1 MRRRLRIISV
11 LLIAVFLLTSVLYL
25 IWDNN
30 KSSFEPIE
38 IDKDF
43 LQKISDRLPMP
54 EERTE
59 VSRFVYSFK
68 RRAFSRFCVESLL
81 FFYR

>member
-54 EERTE
+54 EERQRMKIRLK
-59 VSRFVYSFK
+59 SRALK
-68 RRAFSRFCVESLL
+68 AL
-81 FFYR
+81 

>member
-38 IDKDF
+38 SDKDF

-54 EERTE
+54 EERQRMKIRLK
-59 VSRFVYSFK
+59 SRALK
-68 RRAFSRFCVESLL
+68 AL
-81 FFYR
+81 

>member
-43 LQKISDRLPMP
+43 LQKISDRLSMP
-54 EERTE
+54 EERQRMKIRLK
-59 VSRFVYSFK
+59 SRALK
-68 RRAFSRFCVESLL
+68 AL
-81 FFYR
+81 

>member
-43 LQKISDRLPMP
+43 LQKISDRLPMR
-54 EERTE
+54 EERQRMKIRLK
-59 VSRFVYSFK
+59 SRALK
-68 RRAFSRFCVESLL
+68 AL
-81 FFYR
+81 

>member
-59 VSRFVYSFK
+59 NENTVKIKGFKGIIVYY
-68 RRAFSRFCVESLL
+68 AEPVTE
-81 FFYR
+81 

>member
-25 IWDNN
+25 IWDHN

-54 EERTE
+54 EERQRMKIRLK
-59 VSRFVYSFK
+59 SRALK
-68 RRAFSRFCVESLL
+68 AL
-81 FFYR
+81 

>member
-30 KSSFEPIE
+30 KSSFEHIE

-54 EERTE
+54 EERQRMKKRLK
-59 VSRFVYSFK
+59 SRALK
-68 RRAFSRFCVESLL
+68 AL
-81 FFYR
+81 

>member
-1 MRRRLRIISV
+1 MRRRLRIISI

-54 EERTE
+54 EERQRMKIRLK
-59 VSRFVYSFK
+59 SRALK
-68 RRAFSRFCVESLL
+68 AL
-81 FFYR
+81 

>member
-30 KSSFEPIE
+30 KSSFEPMQ
-38 IDKDF
+38 IDKDV
-43 LQKISDRLPMP
+43 LQKFTYAR
-54 EERTE
+54 RKTE
-59 VSRFVYSFK
+59 NENTVKIKGFKGIIVYY
-68 RRAFSRFCVESLL
+68 AEPVT
-81 FFYR
+81 

>member
-11 LLIAVFLLTSVLYL
+11 LL

-54 EERTE
+54 EERQRMKIRLK
-59 VSRFVYSFK
+59 SRALK
-68 RRAFSRFCVESLL
+68 AL
-81 FFYR
+81 

>member
-11 LLIAVFLLTSVLYL
+11 LLIAVFLSTSVLYL

-54 EERTE
+54 EERQRMKIRLK
-59 VSRFVYSFK
+59 SRALK
-68 RRAFSRFCVESLL
+68 AL
-81 FFYR
+81 

>member
-30 KSSFEPIE
+30 KSSFEPMQ
-38 IDKDF
+38 IDKDV
-43 LQKISDRLPMP
+43 LHMP
-54 EERTE
+54 EERQRMKIRLK
-59 VSRFVYSFK
+59 SRALK
-68 RRAFSRFCVESLL
+68 AL
-81 FFYR
+81 

>member
-30 KSSFEPIE
+30 KSSFEHIE

-54 EERTE
+54 EERQRMKIRLK
-59 VSRFVYSFK
+59 SRALK
-68 RRAFSRFCVESLL
+68 AL
-81 FFYR
+81 

>member
-43 LQKISDRLPMP
+43 SQKISDRLPMP
-54 EERTE
+54 EERQRMKIRLK
-59 VSRFVYSFK
+59 SRALK
-68 RRAFSRFCVESLL
+68 AL
-81 FFYR
+81 

>member
-1 MRRRLRIISV
+1 MRRRLRIISGV
-11 LLIAVFLLTSVLYL
+11 VIAVFLLTSVLYL

-54 EERTE
+54 EERQRMKIRLK
-59 VSRFVYSFK
+59 SRALK
-68 RRAFSRFCVESLL
+68 AL
-81 FFYR
+81 

>member
-11 LLIAVFLLTSVLYL
+11 LLIGVFLLTSVLYL

-54 EERTE
+54 EERQRMKIRLK
-59 VSRFVYSFK
+59 SRALK
-68 RRAFSRFCVESLL
+68 AL
-81 FFYR
+81 

>member
-43 LQKISDRLPMP
+43 LQKIPDRLPMP

-59 VSRFVYSFK
+59 NENTVKIKGFKGIIVYY
-68 RRAFSRFCVESLL
+68 AEPVT
-81 FFYR
+81 